1 MKPHALFATALL
13 AAAPLLATANP
24 TALPTT
30 LVAPAELQL
39 GQFDLYRVTVRNPS
53 VYPATGVL
61 LRLGIGPNVQLA
73 PEQPPNCT
81 IVANQPLV
89 PGGPN
94 QRQVRCVLATLPANT
109 TWAWDFFLRGAASAA
124 PFTRV
129 HQAAVTAGNVAAGPQ
144 LSAPATTSYQDFTLQ
159 VVPGS
164 HWAGESCWN
173 DDGLTRVPYGICT
186 KPASQNLPGTFRLM
200 ANGVVDATESPH
212 LGTGTSATWSQP
224 ANHKR
229 VNYTEPGDPAWGYT
243 QATAVLRIINSR
255 CFRGEG
261 ESVPTPGNPVYYNGF
276 KICQIP

>member
-1 MKPHALFATALL
+1 MRLHTTL
-13 AAAPLLATANP
+13 AAAVLATAPLAATANP

-39 GQFDLYRVTVRNPS
+39 GQYDLYRVTVRNPS

-109 TWAWDFFLRGAASAA
+109 TWVWDFFLRGAATAA

-129 HQAAVTAGNVAAGPQ
+129 HQAAVTAGNVATGPQ
-144 LSAPATTSYQDFTLQ
+144 LSATATTSYQDFSLP

-164 HWAGESCWN
+164 TWVGESCWN
-173 DDGLTRVPYGICT
+173 DNGAAVPYGICT
-186 KPASQNLPGTFRLM
+186 KPASQNLQGSFRLM
-200 ANGVVDATESPH
+200 ANGVVDATASPH
-212 LGTGTSATWSQP
+212 LGIGTLATWSQP

-229 VNYTEPGDPAWGYT
+229 VNYSEPGDPAWGYT
-243 QATAVLRIINSR
+243 HATAVLRIINSR

-261 ESVPTPGNPVYYNGF
+261 QTHPTPGNPVSYNGF
-276 KICQIP
+276 KICVQ